1 MGSEPATRPRRGLS
15 GLLGVWLSG
24 CGTGGVAY
32 LIAEGAGEE
41 ASLLEQGMAATLL
54 VVPFFLLI
62 HTVRTLWPRIRG
74 HSRGL
79 LAVWA
84 AGAAGLALIAFAD
97 ADAGS
102 EVTSVVLLCRLLA
115 LLGPGL
121 LALVTV
127 AWLFDRWSRGLR

>member
-1 MGSEPATRPRRGLS
+1 VGSEPATRPRRGLS
-15 GLLGVWLSG
+15 GLL
-24 CGTGGVAY
+24 GVAY

-62 HTVRTLWPRIRG
+62 HTVRTLWPLIQG

-102 EVTSVVLLCRLLA
+102 EVTSFVLLCRLLA